1 MAEQTSSS
9 IRIAAPP
16 AAVMA
21 VIGGFGA
28 YPGWATGVRQAEVLQ
43 AGPNGR
49 AERVRFLLDAP
60 PIKDEYTLS
69 YDWDG
74 DHAVRWTL
82 IEGQVLKAMDGS
94 YELAP
99 QDGETQ
105 VTYRLAVDVAIPM
118 IGMVK
123 RKAEKVVID
132 AALNGLKQRVESA
145 PREP

>member
-21 VIGGFGA
+21 AIGDFDA
-28 YPGWATGVRQAEVLQ
+28 YPDWATGVKRTEVLDT
-43 AGPNGR
+43 GPSGR
-49 AERVRFLLDAP
+49 AQLVRFLLDAT
-60 PIKDEYTLS
+60 PIKDEYTWR
-69 YDWDG
+69 YDWEG

-82 IEGQVLKAMDGS
+82 VEGRVLKSMDGE
-94 YELAP
+94 YVLQP
-99 QDGETQ
+99 DGEGTE

-132 AALNGLKQRVESA
+132 TALNGLKRRVESA
-145 PREP
+145 PRQR

>member
-21 VIGGFGA
+21 AIGDFDA
-28 YPGWATGVRQAEVLQ
+28 YPDWATGVKRTEVLET
-43 AGPNGR
+43 GPSGR
-49 AERVRFLLDAP
+49 AQRVRFLLDAA
-60 PIKDEYTLS
+60 PIKDEYTLR
-69 YDWDG
+69 YDWEG

-82 IEGQVLKAMDGS
+82 VEGRVLKSMEGEYVLQPDGAGT
-94 YELAP
+94 E
-99 QDGETQ
+99 

-132 AALNGLKQRVESA
+132 TALNGLKRRVESA
-145 PREP
+145 PRQR

>member
-1 MAEQTSSS
+1 MPEQTASS

-21 VIGGFGA
+21 VIGDFGA
-28 YPGWATGVRQAEVLQ
+28 YPDWATGVRRTEVLQ
-43 AGPNGR
+43 TGPSGR
-49 AERVRFLLDAP
+49 AERVRFVLDAA
-60 PIKDEYTLS
+60 PIKDEYTLR

-82 IEGQVLKAMDGS
+82 IDGQVLKAMDGS
-94 YELAP
+94 YVLAAHN
-99 QDGETQ
+99 GETQ